1 MLKLKSYSFPSER
14 IAPVL
19 WILCISRND
28 DNRRRFY
35 FSSVYYY
42 GTRIYT
48 PTRRSLSRLR
58 DRGGRFVRSDVSAH
72 VVQIGSNVSQPRL
85 NDLAHANRVQRHV
98 GARYAAWDETCT
110 CAITCIVR
118 PSVST
123 PSGIVHRASARRV
136 HYQKPSS
143 KSFTRYSHTHHASP
157 YRLSAI
163 AYTHAWF
170 MSIAIDEIISAA
182 SNRIICTF
190 RRARGMHLLFR
201 ATSTDLSVD
210 MYFSRFEND
219 WPSELSSPHM
229 RQSTLQ

>member
-35 FSSVYYY
+35 FSSVYY

-48 PTRRSLSRLR
+48 PTLSRSR
-58 DRGGRFVRSDVSAH
+58 DRGGRFVRSDVGAH
-72 VVQIGSNVSQPRL
+72 VVQIGSNVSRPRL
-85 NDLAHANRVQRHV
+85 NDLAHTNRVQRHV
-98 GARYAAWDETCT
+98 SARYAAWDETCT
-110 CAITCIVR
+110 CAITCTIR

-123 PSGIVHRASARRV
+123 PSGIVHRASAARV

-157 YRLSAI
+157 LIDYRLSHI
-163 AYTHAWF
+163 RTHGL
-170 MSIAIDEIISAA
+170 
-182 SNRIICTF
+182 CP
-190 RRARGMHLLFR
+190 
-201 ATSTDLSVD
+201 
-210 MYFSRFEND
+210 SR
-219 WPSELSSPHM
+219 LM
-229 RQSTLQ
+229 K